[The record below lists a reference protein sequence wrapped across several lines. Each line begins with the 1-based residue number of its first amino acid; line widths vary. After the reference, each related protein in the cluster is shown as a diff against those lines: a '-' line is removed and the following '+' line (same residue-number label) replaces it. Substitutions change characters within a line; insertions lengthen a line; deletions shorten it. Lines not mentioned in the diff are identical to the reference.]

1 MQCLRRSDRF
11 WTQNDPM
18 ASVFNS
24 TNKRQSEIVQKKDM
38 KIFNVL
44 KTILD

>member
-1 MQCLRRSDRF
+1 MVKLRTSGQFSD
-11 WTQNDPM
+11 
-18 ASVFNS
+18 AILYHHS
-24 TNKRQSEIVQKKDM
+24 NKRQSEVVPRKNM